1 MVVWWERPRSK
12 IQDPRSNYGKYY
24 VDVWRKAARDYE
36 MIPYDTK
43 IKRLIL
49 LLLPPTSVR
58 ARDDNNDYNKLN
70 VRTMSMIMTTTKG

>member
-1 MVVWWERPRSK
+1 MGAAK

-36 MIPYDTK
+36 MIRDTK

>member
-1 MVVWWERPRSK
+1 VGAAK

-36 MIPYDTK
+36 MIRDTK